1 MEKYFIELLKSNK
14 RLVIPKLGAFLKK
27 EQGGKEVVTFNQFLK
42 FDDGLLVNYIAEQE
56 KTDKEK
62 AKTRVQEIA
71 DKITKE
77 INEGNQYK
85 IKGLGSIYKDAN
97 GKIQFVE
104 EGKEAAVPEK
114 PSTPA
119 PEKKETT
126 TTTGTP
132 TKKTTSPPPK
142 QTSASKTSVPPQKPK
157 QPAAGSSTQKQADA
171 EKLRQNI
178 LNQKKQTQPAG
189 KTPSGSKP
197 TQTPTHKPTG
207 TKFGSKPNPPQSKTT
222 PPRRPTPPPK
232 RPGET
237 STRQSSSSGG
247 GGKYA
252 LWIILALIVLGLGV
266 FFLFFRDKIN
276 LGSGGDEHLADSLE
290 NAKEKIEQ
298 DEKALNKQFEE
309 AKEETE
315 GDSIKEAAKKDT
327 VKKEDD
333 SEPSEEKV
341 EPKPD
346 PKPEGNYFVVAG
358 AFRNKANA
366 KKYLDYLHQKGYNDA
381 RIFGMIRDMHAICY
395 DSYQTKSSAMQ
406 AMQRIRDEMGRNKAW
421 VYRK

>member
-56 KTDKEK
+56 KIDKEK
-62 AKTRVQEIA
+62 AKTQVQEIA

-104 EGKEAAVPEK
+104 EGEEVAATAK
-114 PSTPA
+114 SSSPA

-126 TTTGTP
+126 ST
-132 TKKTTSPPPK
+132 PPK
-142 QTSASKTSVPPQKPK
+142 QTSASKTSVPPPKPK
-157 QPAAGSSTQKQADA
+157 QPAAGSSTQKQNDA

-178 LNQKKQTQPAG
+178 LNQKKQTQPVG
-189 KTPSGSKP
+189 KTTLSSKP
-197 TQTPTHKPTG
+197 SQTTPNKPTG
-207 TKFGSKPNPPQSKTT
+207 TKFGSRPNTTQSKTT
-222 PPRRPTPPPK
+222 PPPPPK
-232 RPGET
+232 RPGGT

-252 LWIILALIVLGLGV
+252 LWIILVIIVLGLGV

-290 NAKEKIEQ
+290 NAKEKIEH

-315 GDSIKEAAKKDT
+315 SDSIKEAAKQDT
-327 VKKEDD
+327 VKKEED
-333 SEPSEEKV
+333 SESSEEKV
-341 EPKPD
+341 EPKPE

-366 KKYLDYLHQKGYNDA
+366 EKYLDYLHQKGYNDA

-395 DSYQTKSSAMQ
+395 DSYQTKSSATQ
-406 AMQRIRDEMGRNKAW
+406 AMQRIRNEMGRNKAW